1 MSTAGYLDLPPDVVA
16 KEVSSTR
23 LVDVRE
29 PHEFTGELGHVRG
42 AELVPLAT
50 VESASAGWDK
60 DQRLILICRSGN
72 RSGKAAALLATKGFK
87 DLVNMAGGML
97 QWNAL
102 GLPTEK

>member
-1 MSTAGYLDLPPDVVA
+1 MSTKGYLDLPSDVVS
-16 KEVSSTR
+16 KEVASTR

-29 PHEFTGELGHVRG
+29 PHEFSGELGHVAG

-50 VESASAGWDK
+50 VEAASAGWDNE
-60 DQRLILICRSGN
+60 QRLILICRSGN
-72 RSGKAAALLATKGFK
+72 RSGKAAALLAAKGFK

>member
-102 GLPTEK
+102 GLPIEK

>member
-1 MSTAGYLDLPPDVVA
+1 MSTPAYRDLPPDVVSQEA
-16 KEVSSTR
+16 SKVR
-23 LVDVRE
+23 LIDVRE

-50 VESASAGWDK
+50 VEAASAAWDK

-72 RSGKAAALLATKGFK
+72 RSGKAAALLASKGFK

-102 GLPTEK
+102 GLPIEK